1 VPPNFLPVLLAILLL
16 TIIESNALR
25 IVVDKW
31 KKKCPETDLGS
42 GLIMLIT
49 VVSFLL

>member
-1 VPPNFLPVLLAILLL
+1 
-16 TIIESNALR
+16 LR